1 MNLILMARRE
11 AFKRGQWALGKSTS
25 GHNLANEHTANVHG
39 DHDEV
44 GLFQQKDLHFNRL
57 QSRQT

>member
-1 MNLILMARRE
+1 MKLSKEVN
-11 AFKRGQWALGKSTS
+11 GHWAS
-25 GHNLANEHTANVHG
+25 GYNLANEHTAVHG